1 MGIRTITRT
10 WICGDFNPFVRR
22 EDLGKKEEA
31 VEIAQPQEVAERNT
45 EKASGG
51 GKKGKKGKKKDDD
64 WYGGD
69 GSFGCMFRLS
79 DLTGRMKMM

>member
-1 MGIRTITRT
+1 MS
-10 WICGDFNPFVRR
+10 PLSHASSLR
-22 EDLGKKEEA
+22 ED
-31 VEIAQPQEVAERNT
+31 VAEKMKELDLNEKPGDGRGK

-64 WYGGD
+64 WYGED

>member
-1 MGIRTITRT
+1 MGLCGGPNTLPWSPDPPGPSCGTNGYFMTIH
-10 WICGDFNPFVRR
+10 R
-22 EDLGKKEEA
+22 EEEED
-31 VEIAQPQEVAERNT
+31 VD
-45 EKASGG
+45 KASGG

-69 GSFGCMFRLS
+69 GSFGCMFRHS